1 MGAEAPSQSPGTR
14 GPEGLRHALRR
25 VDPHVW
31 DTALAFGLCAAGF
44 VFVLAGPSLAPGF
57 RPLDALGAVLLL
69 AMTLP
74 LVAVRSYPRVAFAT
88 IGLAAL
94 LSAVFDRPAVTIG
107 YVCGAVALFFVV
119 SRSDIW
125 RSLMA
130 GMLASLT
137 LIAIFAVLWTRGD
150 ATIWLAIAAWFVFSA
165 VWLAGTIL
173 HAYRENVSE
182 ARQRARAERE
192 RADLYLHDLE
202 MRAQEAVALER
213 SRLARELHD
222 VVGHALNVVVLQ
234 AGAAQR
240 IFDKRPETVRESLGS
255 IEATGRQALTDIERL
270 LGILRAEAG
279 DREELGPQPGMADV
293 DALVAQVREAGLAVT
308 IEDRCSTIELP
319 SSLDRSGYR
328 IVQEALT
335 NTLKHAGSGAHAT
348 VALRCV
354 DDWFEIECNDD
365 GGGQPATGQ
374 FNRRLSGGRGLLGM
388 RERVALFGGELE
400 VGPLPQG
407 GFRVR
412 ARLPLEGSLS
422 RGLGQVAAPPG
433 TGTPRETAAPRQTA
447 ALEQGAA
454 PRQTAAPDQ
463 GVAHDD

>member
-1 MGAEAPSQSPGTR
+1 MVAEAPSQSQATSGPGRVR
-14 GPEGLRHALRR
+14 GALHG
-25 VDPHVW
+25 VEPHVW
-31 DTALAFGLCAAGF
+31 DTVLAFGLCVSGF
-44 VFVLAGPSLAPGF
+44 AIVLVVPDISPAFHSLNAIGV
-57 RPLDALGAVLLL
+57 VLLL

-74 LVAVRSYPRVAFAT
+74 FVAIRSYPRIVFGT
-88 IGLAAL
+88 IGVASVLAAVL
-94 LSAVFDRPAVTIG
+94 AQPATDVG
-107 YVCGAVALFFVV
+107 YWCGALALFFVAL
-119 SRSDIW
+119 RLDIW
-125 RSLMA
+125 RSLVAAMV
-130 GMLASLT
+130 ASLV
-137 LIAIFAVLWTRGD
+137 LIAIFAILLYRGD
-150 ATIWLAIAAWFVFSA
+150 ATIWVAVASWFLFSA
-165 VWLAGTIL
+165 VWLAGVIV
-173 HAYRENVSE
+173 HAYRENVRE
-182 ARQRARAERE
+182 ARERAHAERE

-240 IFDKRPETVRESLGS
+240 VFDKRPETVRESLGS
-255 IEATGRQALTDIERL
+255 IEATGRQALSDIERL

-279 DREELGPQPGMADV
+279 DREELGAQPGMADV

-308 IEDRCSTIELP
+308 VEDRCATIELP

-348 VALRCV
+348 IGLRCV
-354 DDWFEIECNDD
+354 DDWFEIECVDD

-374 FNRRLSGGRGLLGM
+374 FNQRLSGGRGLLGM

-412 ARLPLEGSLS
+412 ARLPLEGTGYLQ
-422 RGLGQVAAPPG
+422 RGVG
-433 TGTPRETAAPRQTA
+433 
-447 ALEQGAA
+447 
-454 PRQTAAPDQ
+454 QTAAPET
-463 GVAHDD
+463 GGHA

>member
-1 MGAEAPSQSPGTR
+1 MGAEAPSQSAGAPEPGGVR
-14 GPEGLRHALRR
+14 RALRR
-25 VDPHVW
+25 VDPHIW
-31 DTALAFGLCAAGF
+31 DTALAFGLCVAGF
-44 VFVLAGPSLAPGF
+44 IYVLAGPSLSSNF
-57 RPLDALGAVLLL
+57 RSLDALGAVLLL

-74 LVAVRSYPRVAFAT
+74 LVAVHSYPRAAFAT
-88 IGLAAL
+88 IAAASVL
-94 LSAVFDRPAVTIG
+94 GAVFDEPAITVG
-107 YVCGAVALFFVV
+107 YLCGAVALFFVAAH
-119 SRSDIW
+119 SDIW

-137 LIAIFAVLWTRGD
+137 LLAIFGILLSRGD

-182 ARQRARAERE
+182 ARKRAQVERE
-192 RADLYLHDLE
+192 RAELYLHDLE

-240 IFDKRPETVRESLGS
+240 VFDKKPDAVRESLSS
-255 IEATGRQALTDIERL
+255 IEATGRQALSDIERL

-293 DALVAQVREAGLAVT
+293 GALVAQVREAGVSVT
-308 IEDRCSTIELP
+308 VEDRCTSVELP

-335 NTLKHAGSGAHAT
+335 NTLKHAGNGARAT
-348 VALRCV
+348 VRLGCN
-354 DDWFEIECNDD
+354 DDWFEIECSDD
-365 GGGQPATGQ
+365 GGGQPAAGQ

-400 VGPLPQG
+400 VGPRPEG
-407 GFRVR
+407 GFRVL
-412 ARLPLEGSLS
+412 ARLPLEGVGTLQ
-422 RGLGQVAAPPG
+422 RGAGPSDGAKG
-433 TGTPRETAAPRQTA
+433 TGGGDGR
-447 ALEQGAA
+447 
-454 PRQTAAPDQ
+454 
-463 GVAHDD
+463 